1 MHNIADIIDFIY
13 IFIDNILTLYK
24 IRIFDKWDN
33 LRNILDILRG
43 ICYILKVFLALLGLG
58 LDISSLN

>member
-43 ICYILKVFLALLGLG
+43 ICYILKVFLALLELG
-58 LDISSLN
+58 LDISSFH

>member
-1 MHNIADIIDFIY
+1 MQNIADIIDFIY

-43 ICYILKVFLALLGLG
+43 ICYILKLFLALLGLG